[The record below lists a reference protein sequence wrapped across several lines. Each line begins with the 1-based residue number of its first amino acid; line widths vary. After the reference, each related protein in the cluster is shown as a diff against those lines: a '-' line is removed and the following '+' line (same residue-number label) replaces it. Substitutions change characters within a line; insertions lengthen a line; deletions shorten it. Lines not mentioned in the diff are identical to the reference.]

1 MSNLGEG
8 KKLRLV
14 ADAGK
19 SVAAVTLRYADN
31 TSCYNQIEIEAKPG
45 SEVTVLMTYIST
57 AQAKG
62 QASIQTKIDVAA
74 GAKVKLV
81 QVQLLGKDFLH
92 INDVG
97 SELGDNAAFELLQ
110 IQLGADK
117 IYNGVRTELL
127 GDGSDFNAAIGYY
140 GRHGQTVDMNLLPT
154 TTAKRLPAK

>member
-1 MSNLGEG
+1 MSSLGEG
-8 KKLRLV
+8 QKLRLV

-45 SEVTVLMTYIST
+45 SDVTVLMTYIST

-62 QASIQTKIDVAA
+62 QASVQTKIDVAA

-81 QVQLLGKDFLH
+81 QVQLLGRDFLH

-117 IYNGVRTELL
+117 
-127 GDGSDFNAAIGYY
+127 S
-140 GRHGQTVDMNLLPT
+140 
-154 TTAKRLPAK
+154 TTAHARSFLVKAVISRLRLATTAAMDRLWT